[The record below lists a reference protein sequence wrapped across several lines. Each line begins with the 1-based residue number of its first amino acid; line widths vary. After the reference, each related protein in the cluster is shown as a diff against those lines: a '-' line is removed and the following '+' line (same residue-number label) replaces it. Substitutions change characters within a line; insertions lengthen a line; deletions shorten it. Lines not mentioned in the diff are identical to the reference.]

1 MIHLITGAPGTGK
14 SLLAVEIILDNSLSE
29 NPRPIFSNINGLD
42 FEKLR
47 CFPLDNPEEWHTYP
61 VGSLLVIDECQRYF
75 PPRPNGSKVPQNIA
89 EFETHRH
96 HGLDII
102 LLTQHP
108 TFIDANIRKLVDR
121 HQHGFR
127 PFGKKRRTL
136 LEWTGCNDNPEPAKN
151 ESNSLQKRKP
161 FDPKLFQYYKSS
173 SQHTDKDRTPW
184 AKVLFP
190 FVMLVLV
197 VVAFGFA
204 FYRLSPSKPES
215 VNSKFDNSVKTV
227 DKQAVIPTASYVGF
241 SVLTMACLQ
250 QCLLRTVQ
258 MVSTALI
265 MILGMLPDL
274 R

>member
-1 MIHLITGAPGTGK
+1 M
-14 SLLAVEIILDNSLSE
+14 
-29 NPRPIFSNINGLD
+29 D

-127 PFGKKRRTL
+127 PFGKNVGLFWSGQVAMTILSLRRMNLIPCRSVSL
-136 LEWTGCNDNPEPAKN
+136 LIQSFFNIT
-151 ESNSLQKRKP
+151 
-161 FDPKLFQYYKSS
+161 
-173 SQHTDKDRTPW
+173 
-184 AKVLFP
+184 KVH
-190 FVMLVLV
+190 
-197 VVAFGFA
+197 
-204 FYRLSPSKPES
+204 LS
-215 VNSKFDNSVKTV
+215 
-227 DKQAVIPTASYVGF
+227 I
-241 SVLTMACLQ
+241 LI
-250 QCLLRTVQ
+250 RTVR
-258 MVSTALI
+258 
-265 MILGMLPDL
+265 LGLKFFFL
-274 R
+274 LLCWFWL